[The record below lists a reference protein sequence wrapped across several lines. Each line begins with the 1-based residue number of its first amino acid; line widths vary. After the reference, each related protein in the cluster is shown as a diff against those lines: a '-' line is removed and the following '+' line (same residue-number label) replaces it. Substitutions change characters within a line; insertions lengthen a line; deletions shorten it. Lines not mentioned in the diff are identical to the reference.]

1 MADATVVI
9 GRFSPYTVT
18 QHAAMLNALQQPGSI
33 AVVIGSAYHAR
44 TPRDPFTWQER
55 QAMIELCVPEDA
67 LARIRFVP
75 VRDYYDDAR
84 WAAAVERA
92 VQAVLPETRR
102 PQLVPTS
109 TQNLECYAAWLPD
122 WPQLEPEG
130 PAVDDRALLRV
141 LLSGDESVE
150 QGIAPRRQPIETAL
164 AVVAPMV
171 PPELLGYLRAWA
183 KLPHYAEMVAEQ
195 RSNEEENAKWEG
207 APYPVIF
214 TTVDSVVRAAG
225 HVLLVRRKNRPGK
238 GLWALPGGFLDP
250 HERLLT
256 SAIRELHEETSIGIP
271 AETLKRRLKDVI
283 VFDHPDRAMRA
294 RTITHA
300 HYFELKD
307 ERLPQ
312 VEGSDD
318 AAAAEWIPI
327 ASLPS
332 MEDQLFEDHFHIL
345 DEFLEISGVR
355 PQLT

>member
-150 QGIAPRRQPIETAL
+150 QGIAPRRQSIETAL
-164 AVVAPMV
+164 AVVAPMA

-271 AETLKRRLKDVI
+271 AETLRRRLKDVI